1 MRDKDLY
8 AQILG
13 IHSPWQ
19 VADVELTLSA
29 GEVRVYVEQER
40 GEELTCPVC
49 GAPSA
54 GYDKRRREWRHLDT
68 CQYKT
73 ILVAD
78 VPRIQCKAHGVV
90 TVKVPWA
97 EPGSGFTAL
106 FEALVIDWLKEAS
119 TQAVARQLKLSWNAI
134 DGIMQRAVKRGLQR
148 RASIEPRHIGVDET
162 AFRKRH
168 DYVTV
173 VSDQDTGHV
182 LHVAEDRKKA
192 NLKAWYESL
201 TDEQKAAIQ
210 SVSMDMWPAFINA
223 TLECIPGAEEKIA
236 FDKFHV
242 AKYLGDAVD
251 KVRRQEH
258 KVLLAEGRD
267 DLKGS
272 KYRWQTNPE
281 NMDAK
286 QWRDFKSLRESALKT
301 ARAWAIKELAMSLWH
316 YVSKTWAEK
325 GWKRWLSWAVRSQ
338 LDPIKK
344 VARTIKEHLWGILNA
359 VVLKV
364 SNGPT
369 EGINSRIKMLKVR
382 SRGFRN
388 KERFATAIYFHLG
401 GLSLYPDGVQQRGLP
416 T

>member
-13 IHSPWQ
+13 IQSPWQ
-19 VADVELTLSA
+19 VTDVELALSEE
-29 GEVRVYVEQER
+29 EVIVHVEQKE
-40 GEELTCPVC
+40 GTQHCCPTCGNASP
-49 GAPSA
+49 
-54 GYDKRRREWRHLDT
+54 GYDSRTRRWRHLDT

-78 VPRIQCKAHGVV
+78 VPRVKCKEHGVI
-90 TVKVPWA
+90 TVSVPWA

-119 TQAVARQLKLSWNAI
+119 TAAVSRLMGLSWNAI
-134 DGIMQRAVKRGLQR
+134 DGIMQRAVKRGLSR
-148 RASIEPRHIGVDET
+148 REERSMTQIGVDET
-162 AFRKRH
+162 AFKKRH
-168 DYVTV
+168 DYVTI
-173 VSDQDTGHV
+173 VSDQEAGTVLFVGH
-182 LHVAEDRKKA
+182 DRKKA
-192 NLKAWYESL
+192 TLKAWYESL
-201 TDEQKAAIQ
+201 TDEQREAIQ

-223 TLECIPGAEEKIA
+223 TLESLPGADEKIA

-258 KVLLAEGRD
+258 KALMAEGYE

-272 KYRWQTNPE
+272 KYDWLTNPE
-281 NMDAK
+281 NMTRK
-286 QWRDFKSLRESALKT
+286 QKQRFKALRDSTLKT

-316 YVSKTWAEK
+316 YASKTWAYK
-325 GWKRWLSWAVRSQ
+325 GWKQWLSWAVRCR
-338 LDPIKK
+338 LDPMKT

-364 SNGPT
+364 SNGPA
-369 EGINSRIKMLKVR
+369 EGLNSRIKMIKVR

-388 KERFATAIYFHLG
+388 KERFANAIYFHLG
-401 GLSLYPDGVQQRGLP
+401 GLDLYPEGV
-416 T
+416 TE